1 MIRDMEL
8 WKVLKNKVINNILVK
23 TPGVGSYLMP
33 SEFGIYESAKK

>member
-1 MIRDMEL
+1 MES
-8 WKVLKNKVINNILVK
+8 LKEKSIFLIQVK